1 MRRRLLPS
9 KTCKPFHP
17 LIVLSVII
25 LLLQPGTA
33 RAAARSPGVAAPPS
47 FGDLADNVKYSVVN
61 IFTTRVVKGAPV
73 HPFLHPDSPFGDF
86 FGDGL
91 FDRFFKE
98 NQQGGTKSQ
107 ALGSGFIIGS
117 DGLILTN
124 NHVVEKAD
132 EINVRT
138 SEGAEYD
145 AKVVGR
151 DPKTDLALIKVTPKE
166 GFPKPVTLG
175 NSDAIRVGD
184 WIIAVGNPFG
194 LGHTVTAGIISAKGR
209 IIGAGPYDDF
219 LQTDAAINP
228 GNSGGPLFNMQGE
241 VVGISTAIV
250 AQGQG
255 IGFAIAIN
263 LVKQLLPQ
271 LKTGKI
277 VRGWLGVAIQDITP
291 DLAKAMGLK
300 EVKGILVSDVLPGAP
315 AEQAGFKAGDVI
327 LSVAGKEMAT
337 AHALTSTV
345 ASMEP
350 GSKVDIQILRDG
362 KRTTLSVT
370 IGTMPQDPGAASGD
384 MGATDWGMEVT
395 DLTPELSQRF
405 GWDQTE
411 RGVVITAVAPGSEAA
426 EAGLRRGDLIKE
438 VNREK
443 VQNVNDFN
451 QMVGRSDKSVLLLV
465 KRGQRTFFAALTKAE
480 PKGKP

>member
-1 MRRRLLPS
+1 MRRRFFPS
-9 KTCKPFHP
+9 KTCKPFYP
-17 LIVLSVII
+17 LIVLSLTI
-25 LLLQPGTA
+25 LLSQPGTVG
-33 RAAARSPGVAAPPS
+33 AAARSPGVDAPPS
-47 FGDLADNVKYSVVN
+47 FADLADNVKYSVVN
-61 IFTTRVVKGAPV
+61 IFTTRVTKGAPA
-73 HPFLHPDSPFGDF
+73 HPFLNPDSPFGDF
-86 FGDGL
+86 FGHDL

-138 SEGAEYD
+138 SEGTEYD

-151 DPKTDLALIKVTPKE
+151 DPKTDLALLKVTPKE

-277 VRGWLGVAIQDITP
+277 VRGWLGVAIQDIT
-291 DLAKAMGLK
+291 
-300 EVKGILVSDVLPGAP
+300 
-315 AEQAGFKAGDVI
+315 
-327 LSVAGKEMAT
+327 AGKEMPT
-337 AHALTSTV
+337 AHVLTSTV

-370 IGTMPQDPGAASGD
+370 IGTMPQEPGAATGG
-384 MGATDWGMEVT
+384 MGATDWGIEVT
-395 DLTPELSQRF
+395 NVTPELAQRF

-411 RGVVITAVAPGSEAA
+411 QGVIITTIAPGSEAA

-451 QMVGRSDKSVLLLV
+451 QIVGRSDKSVLLLV
-465 KRGQRTFFAALTKAE
+465 KRGERTFFVALTKAE
-480 PKGKP
+480 PKEEQ